1 MRTHRSWI
9 TLAALAL
16 STMTA
21 AAQGGSPRLAVVN
34 GEVLTEEQVNTA
46 AARDLADL
54 DMKRLQAEAK
64 YKQDKHEILEKT
76 LDGLIQNRLLQA
88 EAAKRKISLEELAE
102 TEIEKNVKSP
112 TDAEVETVYEQNKA
126 RIPLPREQALPQV
139 RGYLVD
145 MQRNEI
151 REAFISKL
159 KKEYGVTAYLE
170 PNRNQIPSAGFP
182 SRGPAAAPVTIV
194 EFSDFECPYCSGLLP
209 TLKQVEKAYGDK
221 VRIVYRQFP
230 LTAIHPHAQKA
241 AEASL
246 CANEQQ
252 HFWEFHDSLFSNQ
265 RDLTVEALKRRAE
278 EMKLDAAAFN
288 ACLDSGKQAD
298 AITKDIDEGARAGV
312 TGTPALFING
322 RLLSGNQPYASIA
335 DVIED
340 ELQRNKSGK

>member
-112 TDAEVETVYEQNKA
+112 TDAEVE
-126 RIPLPREQALPQV
+126 
-139 RGYLVD
+139 
-145 MQRNEI
+145 
-151 REAFISKL
+151 
-159 KKEYGVTAYLE
+159 
-170 PNRNQIPSAGFP
+170 
-182 SRGPAAAPVTIV
+182 IV